1 MKILYEF
8 TIKDEKKKE
17 HKFRILK
24 PNRRQV
30 EDAEMEYA
38 VEMSKC
44 IKKGILTKT
53 MLAKKYSDT
62 GGLMSEKQ
70 AQRLMQLYHS
80 MAEKTN
86 EYSRLSTLERKTKKV
101 KEKMSNIEGDI
112 ITIKRE
118 VVDIETSNISL
129 FNQTAET
136 KAQNATVR
144 WYTLALVQQLIKEEW
159 KDVYEGSSYEDKLD
173 FFYEKEDD
181 EEDDLY
187 FTAMSKAISVLAL
200 WFFNQGG
207 SQQEFDNL
215 LKEYTEEE
223 EEEEEAVE
231 KDTETSGEKEND
243 NSDESES

>member
-101 KEKMSNIEGDI
+101 KEKMSDIENDI
-112 ITIKRE
+112 VEIKRE

-144 WYTLALVQQLIKEEW
+144 WYTLVLVQQLIKDEW

-173 FFYEKEDD
+173 FFYEKED
-181 EEDDLY
+181 EEDDDIY

-200 WFFNQGG
+200 WFFNQGS
-207 SQQEFDNL
+207 SQQEFDNIL
-215 LKEYTEEE
+215 EEYTKSDEEDIE
-223 EEEEEAVE
+223 E
-231 KDTETSGEKEND
+231 KDTEKSGEEEND

>member
-101 KEKMSNIEGDI
+101 KEKMSDIENDI
-112 ITIKRE
+112 VTIKRE

-144 WYTLALVQQLIKEEW
+144 WYTLALVQQLIKDEW

-173 FFYEKEDD
+173 FFYEKED
-181 EEDDLY
+181 EEDDDIY

-200 WFFNQGG
+200 WFFNQGS
-207 SQQEFDNL
+207 SQQEFDNIL
-215 LKEYTEEE
+215 EEYTKSDEEDIE
-223 EEEEEAVE
+223 E
-231 KDTETSGEKEND
+231 KDTEKSGEEEND

>member
-24 PNRRQV
+24 PNRRQI

-101 KEKMSNIEGDI
+101 KEKMSDIENDI
-112 ITIKRE
+112 VTIKRE

-144 WYTLALVQQLIKEEW
+144 WYTLALVQQLIKDEW

-173 FFYEKEDD
+173 FFYEKED
-181 EEDDLY
+181 EEDDDIY

-200 WFFNQGG
+200 WFFNQGS
-207 SQQEFDNL
+207 SQQEFDNIL
-215 LKEYTEEE
+215 EEYTKSDEEDIE
-223 EEEEEAVE
+223 E
-231 KDTETSGEKEND
+231 KDTEKSGEEEND